1 MIIFIF
7 ILGLVV
13 FSFFLFAF
21 LVAEFIKAGA
31 GSDKK

>member
-13 FSFFLFAF
+13 FSFLFAF